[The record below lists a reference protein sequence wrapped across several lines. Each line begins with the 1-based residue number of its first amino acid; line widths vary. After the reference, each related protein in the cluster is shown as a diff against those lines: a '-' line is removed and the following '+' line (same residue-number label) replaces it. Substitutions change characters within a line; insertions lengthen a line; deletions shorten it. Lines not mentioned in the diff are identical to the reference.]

1 MKKNF
6 LLAIG
11 AALIVLAAPSHAFE
25 EGRQGLTLD
34 WIFEGNAQAK
44 LGIPSYI
51 WLNDERALLLDAR
64 LPEQERTLEL
74 FDPKTGL
81 RRPALDQAKV
91 LEQFKALLGERAPS
105 SLSWPTAVDL
115 NGAAFVY
122 LTEGDLF
129 SVEAADSSVRRLTRT
144 PDAETSV
151 ALSPDGKWV
160 SFIRRNDLYAVERGT
175 GREIRLTEGATE
187 TLLNGPFSWVYWEEL
202 YNHASVPYQWSPDS
216 MAIAY
221 LQSDDSAVPLSAY
234 VNYGPLTPEVVYQRY
249 PKPGQANPKVR
260 LGVVEIASSKTTW
273 MDCGEYEYLA
283 RFNWLRNGRE
293 IAVQTLNRRQSDLR
307 LLFADRVTGRSREI
321 LTEHQSTW
329 INLNYSLHFL
339 EDGKRFIWAS
349 ERDGYQ
355 HLYLYETSG
364 RLLNRLTSGEFMVVS
379 GALVARNNG
388 LAGVDERSGWV
399 YFISNKVALRERHL
413 FRVRLDGTKMEQLT
427 RGEGVHFA
435 RFSPGMKY
443 FFEDSSSSSEPPSLH
458 LCRADGRRIVT
469 VAESAKSALEGLDL
483 TRPEFLTFRTE
494 DGIELPA
501 MMTRPPRFDPAKK
514 YPVIVN
520 VYGGPAAQNVVDSWS
535 QDLLWNAFLA
545 QQGYVVCVLEVR
557 AGMSSS
563 KALETSV
570 YGKAYGM
577 ENVRD
582 ILAGVA
588 GLKSLPYVDPERLGL
603 WGWSGGG
610 CTTLYTMTHS
620 DVFKAAIAV
629 APVSDWRFYD
639 SIYTER
645 FQGTPAE
652 NPSGYEETSSVKAAS
667 NLKGRLLI
675 VHGTYDDN
683 VLPQNT
689 YAFIDKLIEG
699 RIPFDLMIY
708 PWRKH
713 GISDPPA
720 TLDLYGR
727 MLRFW
732 DQNLK

>member
-1 MKKNF
+1 
-6 LLAIG
+6 
-11 AALIVLAAPSHAFE
+11 
-25 EGRQGLTLD
+25 
-34 WIFEGNAQAK
+34 
-44 LGIPSYI
+44 
-51 WLNDERALLLDAR
+51 
-64 LPEQERTLEL
+64 
-74 FDPKTGL
+74 
-81 RRPALDQAKV
+81 
-91 LEQFKALLGERAPS
+91 
-105 SLSWPTAVDL
+105 
-115 NGAAFVY
+115 
-122 LTEGDLF
+122 
-129 SVEAADSSVRRLTRT
+129 
-144 PDAETSV
+144 
-151 ALSPDGKWV
+151 
-160 SFIRRNDLYAVERGT
+160 
-175 GREIRLTEGATE
+175 
-187 TLLNGPFSWVYWEEL
+187 
-202 YNHASVPYQWSPDS
+202 
-216 MAIAY
+216 
-221 LQSDDSAVPLSAY
+221 
-234 VNYGPLTPEVVYQRY
+234 
-249 PKPGQANPKVR
+249 
-260 LGVVEIASSKTTW
+260 
-273 MDCGEYEYLA
+273 
-283 RFNWLRNGRE
+283 
-293 IAVQTLNRRQSDLR
+293 
-307 LLFADRVTGRSREI
+307 
-321 LTEHQSTW
+321 
-329 INLNYSLHFL
+329 
-339 EDGKRFIWAS
+339 
-349 ERDGYQ
+349 
-355 HLYLYETSG
+355 
-364 RLLNRLTSGEFMVVS
+364 
-379 GALVARNNG
+379 
-388 LAGVDERSGWV
+388 
-399 YFISNKVALRERHL
+399 
-413 FRVRLDGTKMEQLT
+413 MEQLT

>member
-1 MKKNF
+1 MKK
-6 LLAIG
+6 G
-11 AALIVLAAPSHAFE
+11 ALVAFGMLIILQATFAFGARE
-25 EGRQGLTLD
+25 TRSGLTLD
-34 WIFEGNAQAK
+34 WIFDGNAQAK
-44 LGIPSYI
+44 LGIPYYI
-51 WLNDERALLLDAR
+51 WLNGECALLLDAR

-105 SLSWPTAVDL
+105 SLSWPAAVDL

-122 LTEGDLF
+122 LTDGDLF
-129 SVEAADSSVRRLTRT
+129 SVETADSSVKRLTRT
-144 PDAETSV
+144 PDAETGV

-160 SFIRRNDLYAVERGT
+160 GFIRRNDLYAVERLT
-175 GREIRLTEGATE
+175 GREVRLTEGATE

-202 YNHASVPYQWSPDS
+202 YSHASVPYQWSPDS
-216 MAIAY
+216 TAIAY
-221 LQSDDSAVPLSAY
+221 LQTDDSAVPLSAY

-249 PKPGQANPKVR
+249 PKAGQANPKVR
-260 LGVVEIASSKTTW
+260 LGVVEIASSKTVW

-293 IAVQTLNRRQSDLR
+293 VAVQTLNRRQSDLR
-307 LLFADRVTGRSREI
+307 LLFADRTTGGSREI
-321 LTEHQSTW
+321 LTEHQATW

-339 EDGKRFIWAS
+339 EDGKRFIWSS

-355 HLYLYETSG
+355 HLYLYETGG
-364 RLLNRLTSGEFMVVS
+364 RLLTQLTRGEFMVVS
-379 GALVARNNG
+379 GVLVTRNNG

-399 YFISNKVALRERHL
+399 YFTSNKAALQGRHL
-413 FRVRLDGTKMEQLT
+413 FRVGLDGTKMEQLT
-427 RGEGVHFA
+427 RGEGIRTA

-443 FFEDSSSSSEPPSLH
+443 FFEQSSSSSEPPALY
-458 LCRADGRRIVT
+458 LCRADGRRIAT
-469 VAESAKSALEGLDL
+469 VAESAKSALEGLDPP
-483 TRPEFLTFRTE
+483 RPEFLTFKGE
-494 DGIELPA
+494 GGIELPA
-501 MMTRPPRFDPAKK
+501 MITKPPQFDPEKK
-514 YPVIVN
+514 HPVIVS
-520 VYGGPAAQNVVDSWS
+520 VYGGPAAQNVVDDWS
-535 QDLLWNAFLA
+535 QDQLWNAFLA

-557 AGMSSS
+557 AGMSSG
-563 KALETSV
+563 KALETPV

-577 ENVRD
+577 GNVRD
-582 ILAGVA
+582 ILAGVEW
-588 GLKSLPYVDPERLGL
+588 LKSLPYVDPERLGL

-645 FQGTPAE
+645 FQGTPKE

-667 NLKGRLLI
+667 NLKGRLLV

-683 VLPQNT
+683 VHPQNT
-689 YAFIDKLIEG
+689 YAFVDKLIES